1 MLPNSGIPQQTKCQM
16 LNLKVVKILLTHM
29 WNTDSI
35 MTLAFLFRKKKEI
48 PHRNYSGKEKKK
60 KHQDINKDQGKLE
73 CNTKRGERVEVTVD
87 KFAFSPFYTK
97 CHQSAILCI
106 LFISKPRTHREITY
120 LFFKEER
127 ADGSFVLWNF
137 FLFKVLFTFNKC
149 VNLL

>member
-60 KHQDINKDQGKLE
+60 KALGYKQGPRKIGVQHQKG
-73 CNTKRGERVEVTVD
+73 G
-87 KFAFSPFYTK
+87 
-97 CHQSAILCI
+97 
-106 LFISKPRTHREITY
+106 
-120 LFFKEER
+120 
-127 ADGSFVLWNF
+127 DGRSYS
-137 FLFKVLFTFNKC
+137 
-149 VNLL
+149 